1 MSKAYLRSDKEWLM
15 VVRKNALIRR
25 MQKSHAIRILGGTP
39 VAAARAIGVT
49 TQALSQWPAVL
60 PPRLE
65 DRVVAAAARLYLGAQ
80 LSIVLAGNHALS
92 DAAAH

>member
-1 MSKAYLRSDKEWLM
+1 MTF
-15 VVRKNALIRR
+15 RKNALIRR

-65 DRVVAAAARLYLGAQ
+65 DRVVAAAARLYLSPQ
-80 LSIVLAGNHALS
+80 LAAVLAGNTGANG
-92 DAAAH
+92 DTAH